1 MKKKFFI
8 LIMCVMIFIMNC
20 AGVKQVKE
28 DEKSDIYQANI
39 FLQNIFNNY
48 ENKNYMELKKLFG
61 GALVEKYNM
70 IENSI
75 REEFNRYDFLKISY
89 NIEKIDK
96 TDNLL
101 DIHFNWRKNRKV
113 KESGSFS
120 TTDSSKNLGKTIF
133 SFDKNSG
140 LLVQIKGDFLFGI
153 AGNF

>member
-1 MKKKFFI
+1 
-8 LIMCVMIFIMNC
+8 MNC